1 MSLNIFMNYRPLAT
15 QDIKQLEKTAL
26 ELRRLALKIIF
37 QAGSGHPGGSFSA
50 TDLMTALFF
59 GGILNHDPK
68 NPKDPKRD
76 RFLLS
81 KGHASGIY
89 YSVLAKAGYFA
100 ESDLD
105 SYRKINSP
113 RFLSGHPHPKT
124 PGVEIAS
131 GSLGQGLS
139 IGHGIAL
146 GTRLDGYD
154 SKVYVILGDGEL
166 QEGQIWEAAMSAD
179 KFKSNN
185 LIAIVDY
192 NKVAQDNITKDLK
205 DLEPLEDKW
214 RAFNWDVHRIDGHDM
229 KAIMDVLQLPLDPEK
244 PRVIIADTIKGKG
257 VSFMEGKTAWHGVA
271 PSPEDYEKALKELV

>member
-1 MSLNIFMNYRPLAT
+1 MNTSQLTIP
-15 QDIKQLEKTAL
+15 DISELEKHAL

-59 GGILNHDPK
+59 GGILNYDAS

-81 KGHASGIY
+81 KGHASGIFY
-89 YSVLAKAGYFA
+89 AVLARAGYIS

-105 SYRKINSP
+105 SYRKINSE
-113 RFLSGHPHPKT
+113 RFLSGHAHPKT

-139 IGHGIAL
+139 VAHGIAL
-146 GTRLDGYD
+146 GTKLDGYD
-154 SKVYVILGDGEL
+154 SKTYVMLGDGEL

-214 RAFNWDVHRIDGHDM
+214 NSFNWDVHRIDGHNM
-229 KAIMDVLQLPLDPEK
+229 EAIMNVLQLPLHPEK

-271 PSPEDYEKALKELV
+271 PSEEDYEKALKELVQE

>member
-1 MSLNIFMNYRPLAT
+1 MNGSQLTTPDIT
-15 QDIKQLEKTAL
+15 QLKKTAL

-59 GGILNHDPK
+59 GGILNYDAN

-89 YSVLAKAGYFA
+89 YSVLAKAGYIS

-105 SYRKINSP
+105 SYRKINSE
-113 RFLSGHPHPKT
+113 RFLSGHAHPKT

-139 IGHGIAL
+139 VAHGIAM

-185 LIAIVDY
+185 LVAIVDY

-214 RAFNWDVHRIDGHDM
+214 NAFNWDVHRIDGHNM
-229 KAIMDVLQLPLDPEK
+229 EAIMKVLQLPPHPEK

-271 PSPEDYEKALKELV
+271 PSAEDYEKALKELV

>member
-1 MSLNIFMNYRPLAT
+1 MGDTQLAT
-15 QDIKQLEKTAL
+15 TDISELESKAL

-59 GGILNHDPK
+59 GGIMRYDSS

-89 YSVLAKAGYFA
+89 YSVLAKAGFIS
-100 ESDLD
+100 ELDLE
-105 SYRKINSP
+105 SYRKIDSEL
-113 RFLSGHPHPKT
+113 FLSGHPHPKT

-139 IGHGIAL
+139 IAHGIAL
-146 GTRLDGYD
+146 ASKLDESS
-154 SKVYVILGDGEL
+154 SKVFVILGDGEL
-166 QEGQIWEAAMSAD
+166 HEGQIWEAAMSAD

-192 NKVAQDNITKDLK
+192 NKVAQDSITKDLK
-205 DLEPLEDKW
+205 DLEPLEEKW
-214 RAFNWDVHRIDGHDM
+214 ISFNWDVHRIDGHNM
-229 KAIMDVLQLPLDPEK
+229 AEIIKILQLPLHPEK
-244 PRVIIADTIKGKG
+244 PRVIIADTVKGKG

-271 PSPEDYEKALKELV
+271 PSAEDYEKALKELV

>member
-1 MSLNIFMNYRPLAT
+1 MSESQLTIP
-15 QDIKQLEKTAL
+15 DIAELEKLAL

-59 GGILNHDPK
+59 GGILNYDSN

-81 KGHASGIY
+81 KGHASAIY
-89 YSVLAKAGYFA
+89 YSVLAKAGYIS
-100 ESDLD
+100 EPDLD
-105 SYRKINSP
+105 SYRKINSGC
-113 RFLSGHPHPKT
+113 FLSGHAHPKT

-139 IGHGIAL
+139 VAHGIAL
-146 GTRLDGYD
+146 GTKLNGYG

-214 RAFNWDVHRIDGHDM
+214 NAFNWDVHRIDGHNM
-229 KAIMDVLQLPLDPEK
+229 EAIMKVLQLPLHPEK

-271 PSPEDYEKALKELV
+271 PSAEDYEKALKELQ

>member
-1 MSLNIFMNYRPLAT
+1 MSESQLTIP
-15 QDIKQLEKTAL
+15 DIAELEKLAL

-59 GGILNHDPK
+59 GGILNYDSN

-81 KGHASGIY
+81 KGHASAIY
-89 YSVLAKAGYFA
+89 YSVLAKAGYIS
-100 ESDLD
+100 EPDLD
-105 SYRKINSP
+105 SYRKINSGF
-113 RFLSGHPHPKT
+113 FLSGHAHPKT

-139 IGHGIAL
+139 VAHGIAL
-146 GTRLDGYD
+146 GTKLNGYG

-185 LIAIVDY
+185 LVAIVDY

-214 RAFNWDVHRIDGHDM
+214 NAFNWDVHRIDGHNM
-229 KAIMDVLQLPLDPEK
+229 EAIMKVLQLPLHPEK

-271 PSPEDYEKALKELV
+271 PSAEDYEKALKELQ

>member
-1 MSLNIFMNYRPLAT
+1 MSESQLTIP
-15 QDIKQLEKTAL
+15 DIAELEKLAL

-59 GGILNHDPK
+59 GGILNYDSN

-81 KGHASGIY
+81 KGHASAIY
-89 YSVLAKAGYFA
+89 YSVLAKAGYIS
-100 ESDLD
+100 EPDLD
-105 SYRKINSP
+105 SYRKINSGL
-113 RFLSGHPHPKT
+113 FLSGHAHPKT

-139 IGHGIAL
+139 VAHGIAL
-146 GTRLDGYD
+146 GTKLNGYG

-214 RAFNWDVHRIDGHDM
+214 NAFNWDVHRIDGHNM
-229 KAIMDVLQLPLDPEK
+229 EAIMKVLQLPLHPKK

-271 PSPEDYEKALKELV
+271 PSAEDYEKALKELQ